1 MATASRHL
9 CRTLLRTLSQPT
21 ARRPC
26 QSIPRQR
33 IQPPPFRQLSS
44 IPVRR
49 AEVKGET
56 AEADS
61 KAEAE
66 TERDDGI
73 SADFNENELQ
83 TPAQPYT
90 VADLDAD
97 ERAHYET
104 LSKDDQNQYMAVQNH
119 VKAIME
125 SEEVQ
130 TIAEDQARVAAR
142 QIERT
147 GINPNFLEERNL
159 QALKDGYWQ
168 EDEDDEFGVVPDDDD
183 EFSEDLITSVAES
196 QLEVHREVREYTR
209 IAAWELP
216 GLLQF
221 TKPFDL
227 PDMKKSPLR
236 FRYTTYMGETHPA
249 QKKVVLE
256 FTTKEVAAAAG
267 LSEAQRI
274 KLVKLIGVRYNPD
287 KDLAKMS
294 CEQFENQAQNK
305 RYLGD
310 LVQKLVT
317 QAKDKTDMFEDV
329 PLDFRHHK
337 PKKIVPF
344 PEAWKVGSE
353 QAVKRLAEG
362 RGSIGLLEEGQRP
375 VNGREMV
382 EEYVRSKSIQP
393 AFGAG
398 F

>member
-1 MATASRHL
+1 
-9 CRTLLRTLSQPT
+9 
-21 ARRPC
+21 
-26 QSIPRQR
+26 
-33 IQPPPFRQLSS
+33 
-44 IPVRR
+44 
-49 AEVKGET
+49 
-56 AEADS
+56 
-61 KAEAE
+61 
-66 TERDDGI
+66 
-73 SADFNENELQ
+73 
-83 TPAQPYT
+83 
-90 VADLDAD
+90 
-97 ERAHYET
+97 
-104 LSKDDQNQYMAVQNH
+104 
-119 VKAIME
+119 
-125 SEEVQ
+125 
-130 TIAEDQARVAAR
+130 
-142 QIERT
+142 
-147 GINPNFLEERNL
+147 
-159 QALKDGYWQ
+159 
-168 EDEDDEFGVVPDDDD
+168 
-183 EFSEDLITSVAES
+183 
-196 QLEVHREVREYTR
+196 
-209 IAAWELP
+209 
-216 GLLQF
+216 
-221 TKPFDL
+221 
-227 PDMKKSPLR
+227 
-236 FRYTTYMGETHPA
+236 MGETHPA